1 MIIKITIDKL
11 SVRNNNHI
19 ITVTPIKYDPKTQ
32 RLLVSLNNKVAETIL
47 NEKTGNLIAKIEAPI
62 VNSNNLN
69 TIIVPDVRVKV
80 FVYDFVK
87 DKILGA
93 KLQEF
98 KFNLQQ
104 FEYIPID
111 NLLTTTKVIMGVWDK
126 KSIVEKAKKE
136 VVILIKN
143 FKIDFSLN
151 KSYKTFVPLGIP
163 DFNNNPENYSFVF
176 NYSLSLSNIDELNF
190 TIKDE
195 NDSIVFTKFYLKPVK
210 IIKIIKNKNLKKKV
224 QDKSP
229 IPIISSNDLDIDYTN
244 IGNYQLYWEGFNN
257 ENVFDSSLF
266 NNKKFKATIT
276 AYKNGKFK
284 KAEVE
289 FQTIYNEV
297 DWVDVKINRNTK
309 RIDTTLRVNLKDGGT
324 FGLDCKQEQI
334 VTSTLDIENDHGLP
348 KFKTVCPWDK
358 IPADILKPENPI
370 IKERTKSYEELE
382 RIALDGINYHWSK
395 TLKSLDYFISV
406 NPINI
411 KDNSLNELNL
421 IYNTNDNW
429 GRSGNP
435 GFLGRIFFNIGYIN
449 FINWYEPNLLFDEW
463 GYLDLQKD
471 KIIEDFKYTSAHELG
486 HSILSAYGGKY
497 YSITHD
503 DSSKISQVPNDKK
516 SYLDEKKEG
525 EINLMHYFKDDPIQ
539 SKYDYSLL
547 KASDKDVLGL
557 LWLTKLSINEN
568 K

>member
-1 MIIKITIDKL
+1 M
-11 SVRNNNHI
+11 
-19 ITVTPIKYDPKTQ
+19 
-32 RLLVSLNNKVAETIL
+32 
-47 NEKTGNLIAKIEAPI
+47 
-62 VNSNNLN
+62 
-69 TIIVPDVRVKV
+69 
-80 FVYDFVK
+80 
-87 DKILGA
+87 
-93 KLQEF
+93 
-98 KFNLQQ
+98 
-104 FEYIPID
+104 
-111 NLLTTTKVIMGVWDK
+111 
-126 KSIVEKAKKE
+126 
-136 VVILIKN
+136 
-143 FKIDFSLN
+143 
-151 KSYKTFVPLGIP
+151 
-163 DFNNNPENYSFVF
+163 
-176 NYSLSLSNIDELNF
+176 SLSNIDELNF

-334 VTSTLDIENDHGLP
+334 VTSTLDIEDDHGLP

-411 KDNSLNELNL
+411 KDNSLNEL
-421 IYNTNDNW
+421 
-429 GRSGNP
+429 
-435 GFLGRIFFNIGYIN
+435 
-449 FINWYEPNLLFDEW
+449 
-463 GYLDLQKD
+463 
-471 KIIEDFKYTSAHELG
+471 AM
-486 HSILSAYGGKY
+486 
-497 YSITHD
+497 
-503 DSSKISQVPNDKK
+503 V
-516 SYLDEKKEG
+516 
-525 EINLMHYFKDDPIQ
+525 
-539 SKYDYSLL
+539 
-547 KASDKDVLGL
+547 
-557 LWLTKLSINEN
+557 
-568 K
+568 